1 MNQNKNYNNDN
12 NDNKNNYNNNDDI
25 YKTNQKSFIW
35 KHSIISC
42 LVSSALLA
50 SKLILKSGD

>member
-25 YKTNQKSFIW
+25 YKTNQKSFI
-35 KHSIISC
+35 
-42 LVSSALLA
+42 
-50 SKLILKSGD
+50 